1 MTEGGRAPQANG
13 GPGAQALQSMRLI
26 ASLHQ
31 FAADAAPPAH
41 HLERSPRQPSSAA
54 LASAAQSLGS
64 QARLHEALAALA
76 QARQARTSSRT
87 SYFAETRRALSE
99 QWAQADR
106 KRKQNAQELSK
117 AERRAPLEHKDIR
130 LAPGMNLTAEIKTG
144 QRRVIDYLLSPIQK
158 AGSESLRER

>member
-1 MTEGGRAPQANG
+1 MAEGRDALQANG
-13 GPGAQALQSMRLI
+13 GPGAQAPQSMRLI
-26 ASLHQ
+26 ANLHQ
-31 FAADAAPPAH
+31 FATDVAPPAH
-41 HLERSPRQPSSAA
+41 HLERSPRPPSSAAA

-64 QARLHEALAALA
+64 RARLHEALAALA
-76 QARQARTSSRT
+76 QARQARTS
-87 SYFAETRRALSE
+87 YFAETYRTLSE
-99 QWAQADR
+99 QRAQAEL

-117 AERRAPLEHKDIR
+117 AKRLASLEHKDIC